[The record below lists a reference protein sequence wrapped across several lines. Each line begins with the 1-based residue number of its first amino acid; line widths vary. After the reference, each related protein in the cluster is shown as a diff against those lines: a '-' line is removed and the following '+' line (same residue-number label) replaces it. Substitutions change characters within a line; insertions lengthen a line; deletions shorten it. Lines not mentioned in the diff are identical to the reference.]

1 MNAVFGCLMSKGLGE
16 MDYDERA
23 RLRSGLEYP
32 GVVPVP
38 ELVAVP
44 VPQAEE
50 DEERPDKLET
60 EAAYAARMMRRLVE
74 SGARVSDGGQ
84 LRPVGYGDMAVLL
97 RSVNV
102 SGPVWRRVLS
112 REGVPVEAG
121 QSGGFFEAAEVS
133 VMLSLLAVIDNPRQ
147 DVALISVLRSA
158 LFGFTPDEL
167 TQIRLASARATS
179 TPRSAPAPGA
189 TKRPGPSSIRSQ
201 ASVTSRGIRSWPGC
215 SGRSTTGWTAWPC
228 ARALR
233 DGEGRRARLMRLF
246 ELARSFEASGWRG
259 LRRFLEW
266 LRSMR
271 ERGEEPPSRTRAAAQ
286 PCA

>member
-1 MNAVFGCLMSKGLGE
+1 MVGDVKQSIYRFRLADPTIFLGKYEKYADVPRREGEPGRVFLRESFRSRPEVVDAVNAVFGCLMSKGLGE

-112 REGVPVEAG
+112 REGVPV
-121 QSGGFFEAAEVS
+121 
-133 VMLSLLAVIDNPRQ
+133 
-147 DVALISVLRSA
+147 
-158 LFGFTPDEL
+158 
-167 TQIRLASARATS
+167 
-179 TPRSAPAPGA
+179 
-189 TKRPGPSSIRSQ
+189 
-201 ASVTSRGIRSWPGC
+201 
-215 SGRSTTGWTAWPC
+215 
-228 ARALR
+228 
-233 DGEGRRARLMRLF
+233 
-246 ELARSFEASGWRG
+246 
-259 LRRFLEW
+259 
-266 LRSMR
+266 
-271 ERGEEPPSRTRAAAQ
+271 
-286 PCA
+286 